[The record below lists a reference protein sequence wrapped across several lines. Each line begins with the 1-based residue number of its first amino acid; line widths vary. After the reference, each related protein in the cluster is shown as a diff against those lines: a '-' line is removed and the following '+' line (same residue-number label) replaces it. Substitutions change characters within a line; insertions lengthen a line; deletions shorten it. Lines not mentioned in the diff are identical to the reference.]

1 MESAIPQNSL
11 VLYKKQPACV
21 KRCRDKL
28 EILLPQ
34 GKILKVRPKDVI
46 LLHPGPVS
54 SLDQLQPRAGEVK
67 TAWELLEGGMTTL
80 ADLADLAYGA
90 FTPATAW
97 SAWQLLEDGLYFR
110 GSPGRIRACTAQ
122 EVDREQDRRRT
133 WAAQEKARAA
143 FLDRVRDGRM
153 VAADGPYLEDVEQ
166 LALGRSGKSRV
177 LRELGRREDP
187 ENAHSLLLELGRWD
201 EGVNPY
207 PQRFGLPSTGAEVE
221 LPLLPR
227 EERLD
232 LTYLPAFAI
241 DDEDSRHPD
250 DALSLEGNRLWV
262 HVADAAALVRP
273 GSAADLEARRRG
285 FSLYL
290 PEETVPM
297 LPPRAAA
304 TLALGL
310 DAVSPALSFG
320 LDLDSQGRVVDVE
333 LAPSKVRVTRMT
345 YEQAQARIAQEPLRS
360 LYRLS
365 RSSRERRLS
374 KKAVFIEW
382 PEVKICLNDHQVH
395 ILPMPG
401 LESRDMVAEAML
413 MAGEAAARFALKR
426 GIPFPF
432 TTQDSAGE
440 GDEFPDG
447 LAGMRARR
455 LTLRRSRFTTSH
467 LPHSGLGLDAYAQA
481 TSPLRRYLDLLA
493 HQQLRACLSGDRP
506 LDEQEVLER
515 VGAAMA
521 VSDSVRRAERLS
533 ARHWTL
539 VFLLRNPGWTGEGI
553 LVHRQ
558 NRRCMVLI
566 PRLGLEVPVHVSRDL
581 PLNSSLPLAL
591 ESVNL
596 ARLQARFQPLSQKTN
611 GRGEG

>member
-21 KRCRDKL
+21 KRCGDKV

-34 GKILKVRPKDVI
+34 GKVLKVRPKDVV
-46 LLHPGPVS
+46 LLHAGPLS
-54 SLDQLQPRAGEVK
+54 SLDQLQPQAGEVK
-67 TAWELLEGGMTTL
+67 TAWELLEGGVTTL
-80 ADLADLAYGA
+80 DELAELVYGA
-90 FTPATAW
+90 HTPATAW

-110 GSPGRIRACTAQ
+110 GSPARIRACSEQ
-122 EVDREQDRRRT
+122 EVAREQDRRR
-133 WAAQEKARAA
+133 ARAEQEKARGA
-143 FLDRVRDGRM
+143 FLDRVRAGRI
-153 VAADGPYLEDVEQ
+153 VAADGPCLGEVEQ
-166 LALGRSGKSRV
+166 LALGRRGKSRV

-187 ENAHSLLLELGRWD
+187 ENAHSLLLELGYWD
-201 EGVNPY
+201 EETNPY
-207 PQRFGLPSTGAEVE
+207 PQRFGLPSKGPEVE
-221 LPLLPR
+221 LPVLPR

-232 LTYLPAFAI
+232 LTCLPAFAI

-250 DALSLEGNRLWV
+250 DALSIEGNRLWV

-273 GSAADLEARRRG
+273 GSAADMEARQRG

-290 PEETVPM
+290 PEATVPM

-304 TLALGL
+304 ALGL
-310 DAVSPALSFG
+310 GLEAVSPALSFG

-333 LAPSKVRVTRMT
+333 LAPSRVRVTRLT
-345 YEQAQARIAQEPLRS
+345 YAQAQARIAQEPLQN
-360 LYRLS
+360 LYRIS
-365 RSSRERRLS
+365 RSFRERRRS
-374 KKAVFIEW
+374 QNAVFIEW
-382 PEVKICLNDHQVH
+382 PEVRIRLENHQVH

-401 LESRDMVAEAML
+401 LESRGMVAEAML
-413 MAGEAAARFALKR
+413 MAGEAAARFALER

-432 TTQDSAGE
+432 TTQDPAGE
-440 GDEFPDG
+440 VDEIPDG

-467 LPHSGLGLDAYAQA
+467 LPHAGLGLDAYSQV

-493 HQQLRACLSGDRP
+493 HQQLRAYLSGDRP
-506 LDEQEVLER
+506 LDEQEVTER

-539 VFLLRNPGWTGEGI
+539 VFLLQNPGWTGEGV
-553 LVHRQ
+553 LVHKQ

-566 PRLGLEVPVHVSRDL
+566 PRLGLEVPVHVNREI

-591 ESVNL
+591 ESVDL
-596 ARLQARFQPLSQKTN
+596 ARLQARFRPFSPGTK
-611 GRGEG
+611 GPGEG